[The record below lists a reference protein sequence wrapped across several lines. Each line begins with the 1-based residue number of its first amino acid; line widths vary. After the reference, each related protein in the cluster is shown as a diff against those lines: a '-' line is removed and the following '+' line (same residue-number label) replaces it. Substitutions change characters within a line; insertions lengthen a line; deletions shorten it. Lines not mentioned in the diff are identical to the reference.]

1 MNGNSL
7 LVDTNIVLYLLNGD
21 LTIAELLNGRDI
33 YISFISELELLGFQ
47 DLKEEGLSLIKEFLG
62 SCIIV
67 DLSEPIK
74 RITIEL
80 KQGHKIKL
88 PDAIIAATSL
98 YMNLPLISADKVFE
112 KISDL
117 QFIKYEI

>member
-33 YISFISELELLGFQ
+33 YLSFISELELLGFQ
-47 DLKEEGLSLIKEFLG
+47 DLKEEESSLIKEFSG

-67 DLSEPIK
+67 DLNEPIK
-74 RITIEL
+74 V
-80 KQGHKIKL
+80 
-88 PDAIIAATSL
+88 SL
-98 YMNLPLISADKVFE
+98 SN
-112 KISDL
+112 
-117 QFIKYEI
+117 